1 MSNTFSLA
9 EHTLLTTAL
18 PTYRSFSFGSTDH
31 AVGQGPSP
39 EIKAVGDLNNDG
51 IDDLILDY
59 YETSVQPI
67 ILLGSPSGEFQILAY
82 DEPNAAR
89 RHIRNGE
96 LADFNNDGFLDFVGF
111 TTGDPRKTWVASVG
125 TDYGATI
132 PRGQSDLVLINVG
145 GTDFIELPVPEVRIN
160 DWNHG
165 GSTGDIDNDGFVDI
179 LPLSEGEQERTVPL
193 RNIDGNNFALG
204 DSEYGSDISFYLT
217 PDLDTGDLNNDGLI
231 DIVVALQNHNDSS
244 PAGNEQ
250 VGMLRVIYGDGDL
263 DFSDNQ
269 RLEFGEH
276 WLSERRFSQLMINNN
291 LQVKTGSTTFSEG
304 NVITGPTNVELIDV
318 DLDGLSDILLGQY
331 VNLTGLWRTAAFQ
344 YYRNTGDGFIDA
356 TDTFFPNQQTNR
368 NLDVPSIPE
377 NAVAY
382 THNFHQG
389 DINNDGLLDLVLQH
403 DGRSNWHDIE
413 SNLYYP
419 HLFLNSGNGQF
430 LPVERSRVED
440 LVHLD
445 DIVTGDFNGD
455 GRADLLG
462 IDAFS
467 RPSDI
472 DPEYD
477 WVGPLQGVEVRTF
490 LAPNSSVNQAV
501 VSSFLRGT
509 GRDDALTGDGANNI
523 FIPGIGS
530 DYIVAGDGVD
540 TVIYWTDV
548 AEFQLISSQSG
559 IRVVHDL
566 GDDSLSQVERLQF
579 NDRNIAVDFDGSAG
593 QTVKTLAAVIG
604 EEGLSNKEYVGIGLQ
619 LFDAGQ
625 SLATV
630 CELAL
635 NAVGATTNEDVVT
648 TLYSNLYGESPFD
661 EQLQEYVELLDQ
673 GVFTKGSL
681 AAAAAELT
689 DDLGLIDLVGLTE
702 TGIEYV

>member
-1 MSNTFSLA
+1 MSNTFALA

-39 EIKAVGDLNNDG
+39 EIKAVGDLDNDG

-111 TTGDPRKTWVASVG
+111 TTGDPGERWIAEVG

-145 GTDFIELPVPEVRIN
+145 GTDFIEFPVPEVRIN

-193 RNIDGNNFALG
+193 RNVDGNNFALG

-231 DIVVALQNHNDSS
+231 DVVVALQNQNDRTPS
-244 PAGNEQ
+244 GNNQ
-250 VGMLRVIYGDGDL
+250 LGMLRVIYGDEDF
-263 DFSDNQ
+263 DFSNNQ
-269 RLEFGEH
+269 VLEFGEM
-276 WLSERRFSQLMINNN
+276 WISQDQASQLANRDSEI
-291 LQVKTGSTTFSEG
+291 VVGSGFSSG
-304 NVITGPTNVELIDV
+304 DVITGPSNVEVI
-318 DLDGLSDILLGQY
+318 DLDSDGLNDVLLGQF
-331 VNLTGLWRTAAFQ
+331 VTTSGLWRTAGFKF
-344 YYRNTGDGFIDA
+344 YRNTGDSFVDA

-368 NLDVPSIPE
+368 NVAVSDVSEFSAPYI
-377 NAVAY
+377 
-382 THNFHQG
+382 HNFYQN
-389 DINNDGLLDLVLQH
+389 DFNNDGFLDLVLQH
-403 DGRSNWHDIE
+403 DGKSNWHEIE
-413 SNLYYP
+413 SNLNYP
-419 HLFLNSGNGQF
+419 YLFLNSGNGQF

-440 LVHLD
+440 LVQLD

-579 NDRNIAVDFDGSAG
+579 NDRNIAVDLDGSAG
-593 QTVKTLAAVIG
+593 LTAKTLAAVIG
-604 EEGLSNKEYVGIGLQ
+604 EDGLSNKEYVGIGLQ

-630 CELAL
+630 CELSL

-648 TLYSNLYGESPFD
+648 TLYSNLYGESPSD
-661 EQLQEYVELLDQ
+661 DQLQEYVELLDQ
-673 GVFTKGSL
+673 GAFTKGSL

-689 DDLGLIDLVGLTE
+689 HDLGVIDLVGLAE
-702 TGIEYV
+702 TGIEYA